1 VSLKAWNEHCT
12 EERAMR
18 RFVFSVRMVVAAMTV
33 AASSGATAQ
42 AQFPFEG
49 AVDPAEAA
57 VVTTD
62 VHNFVK
68 AHHRL
73 ASEADT
79 LAILQADYLDRGSPG
94 LRAYIGRYDLTAE
107 RLRAAIREHPDAYA
121 ALSANVDVMDAEIP
135 AYREAYAGLK
145 RHIPGAVFPPTYL
158 IVGGYRGIGTGSEAG
173 PIATVETRGPKSLRG
188 TFTTLLVHEMAHM
201 QQAMTVGPEQYQ
213 AIYGPERTVLAFM
226 IREGSA
232 EYFADLV
239 TGRMTQE
246 KARPYV
252 IAHERELWERFAPGM
267 LDAED
272 TGWMWSEPQQP
283 GQPRGVGY
291 VMGALI
297 TRAYYD
303 NADDKELAIREILAV
318 TDYPGFLERSGY
330 DPQ

>member
-1 VSLKAWNEHCT
+1 
-12 EERAMR
+12 MR
-18 RFVFSVRMVVAAMTV
+18 RFVSSVRKVVATMTV
-33 AASSGATAQ
+33 AASSASMAQ
-42 AQFPFEG
+42 AQFPFEVT
-49 AVDPAEAA
+49 VDPAEAA

-79 LAILQADYLDRGSPG
+79 LAVLQEDYLDRGSPG

-107 RLRAAIREHPDAYA
+107 RLQAAIREHPEAYA
-121 ALSANVDVMDAEIP
+121 ALSANVEVMEAEIP
-135 AYREAYAGLK
+135 NCRKAYAGLK

-158 IVGGYRGIGTGSEAG
+158 VVGGYRGIGTGSEAG
-173 PIATVETRGPKSLRG
+173 PVATVETRGPKALRG

-201 QQAMTVGPEQYQ
+201 QQAMTMGIEQYQ
-213 AIYGPERTVLAFM
+213 AIYGPEGTVLAYM
-226 IREGSA
+226 IREGIA

-252 IAHERELWERFAPGM
+252 IEHERELWERFTPWM

-272 TGWMWSEPQQP
+272 TGWMWSTPEQP
-283 GQPRGVGY
+283 KQPRGVGY

-303 NADDKELAIREILAV
+303 NADDKEQAIREILAV
-318 TDYPGFLERSGY
+318 TDYPGFLARSGY

>member
-1 VSLKAWNEHCT
+1 
-12 EERAMR
+12 
-18 RFVFSVRMVVAAMTV
+18 VVAA
-33 AASSGATAQ
+33 AAIVTSAEAIGQ
-42 AQFPFEG
+42 VQMPFEV
-49 AVDPAEAA
+49 AVDPADAV

-62 VHNFVK
+62 VHNFVR
-68 AHHRL
+68 AHQRL

-79 LAILQADYLDRGSPG
+79 IAILQADYLDQGSPG

-107 RLRAAIREHPDAYA
+107 RLGAAIREHPDAYA
-121 ALSANVDVMDAEIP
+121 ALSANVQVMEAEIP
-135 AYREAYAGLK
+135 TYREAYAGLK
-145 RHIPGAVFPPTYL
+145 RYIPGAVFPPTYL
-158 IVGGYRGIGTGSEAG
+158 VVGGHRGIGTGSEAG
-173 PIATVETRGPKSLRG
+173 PIATVETRDSEALRG

-201 QQAMTVGPEQYQ
+201 QQAMTMGVEEYQ
-213 AIYGPERTVLAFM
+213 AIYGPKRTVLAHM
-226 IREGSA
+226 IREGIA

-246 KARPYV
+246 KSRPYV
-252 IAHERELWERFAPGM
+252 IEHEQELWERFTPGM
-267 LDAED
+267 FDAED
-272 TGWMWSEPQQP
+272 EGWMWSQPQQP